1 MKKPKTV
8 VTAHKKN
15 FDTLSH
21 AIMDGHAALME
32 CTLTRDMPAG
42 QKVAVIC
49 AANKCDDGEIEFVP
63 FAMFFNGNPYEIL
76 ESAIETD
83 AKERA

>member
-1 MKKPKTV
+1 MKTI

-32 CTLTRDMPAG
+32 CTLKHDILAG

-49 AANKCDDGEIEFVP
+49 AANEHENGEVEFIP
-63 FAMFFNGNPYEIL
+63 FAMFFNGNPYAIL
-76 ESAIETD
+76 ESVLETD
-83 AKERA
+83 AKK